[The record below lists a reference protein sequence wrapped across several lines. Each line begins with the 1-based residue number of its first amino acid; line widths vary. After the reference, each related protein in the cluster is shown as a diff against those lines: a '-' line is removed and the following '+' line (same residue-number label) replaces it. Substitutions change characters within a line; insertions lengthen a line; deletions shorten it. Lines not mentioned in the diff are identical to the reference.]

1 MINKNTEKNLIEEL
15 YLRAKKNI
23 PGGNSLL
30 SKRREMFAPHQWP
43 TFFETAKGIVVTDIE
58 GKEYRDFSHFG
69 VGTNTLGYGNENV
82 DAAVKSCIAKGNMST
97 LNPPEE
103 VYLAERLI
111 ELHSWAGMA
120 RFARTGGEAN
130 SIAVRIA
137 RAYTGKSK
145 IAFCGY
151 HGWHDWY
158 LSANLQDS
166 KNLDKQLLSGLSPV
180 GVPKELQSTAV
191 PFNDGD
197 LNALEAV
204 LAKGDVAA
212 IKMEVMRSR
221 APSLSYLKDIRG
233 LADKYSCLLIFDEC
247 TSGFRESF
255 GGLHLNYGVSPDLT
269 VLGKALGNGYAI
281 TSVLGT
287 ETVMNASQSTFISSS
302 FFTERLGFVAALA
315 SLEEMERT
323 KSWKVISK
331 KGADFKCRIKPL
343 FQKYNLTLNINGMD
357 ALISFNVQHPES
369 QAIKTFITQEMLSE
383 NFLTGNLFY
392 PSIAHSDKDI
402 DDFFISLDKVICKLS
417 SIIRGKDNIKNHLKG
432 PVSHSTFQRLN

>member
-1 MINKNTEKNLIEEL
+1 MVNKRIKKNSIEEL
-15 YLRAKKNI
+15 CLRAKKYI

-30 SKRREMFAPHQWP
+30 SKRREMFAPDKWP
-43 TFFETAKGIVVTDIE
+43 TFFEAAKGIVVKDIE
-58 GKEYRDFSHFG
+58 DKEYRDFSHFS
-69 VGTNTLGYGNENV
+69 VGTNSLGYGNENV
-82 DAAVKSCIAKGNMST
+82 DAAVINCITKGNMST

-120 RFARTGGEAN
+120 RFARSGGEAN

-158 LSANLQDS
+158 LSANLKDS
-166 KNLDKQLLSGLSPV
+166 KNLDKQLLAGLSPV
-180 GVPKELQSTAV
+180 GVPRELQATSV
-191 PFNDGD
+191 PFNEGD
-197 LNALEAV
+197 LNTLEAV
-204 LAKGDVAA
+204 LRRGDVAA

-221 APSLSYLKDIRG
+221 APSLSYLKEIRG

-269 VLGKALGNGYAI
+269 VLGKALGNGYSI

-287 ETVMNASQSTFISSS
+287 ETVMNSSQSTFISST
-302 FFTERLGFVAALA
+302 FFTERLGFVAGLA

-323 KSWKVISK
+323 KSWEVISQR
-331 KGADFKCRIKPL
+331 GADFKCRIKPL
-343 FQKYNLTLNINGMD
+343 FQKYNLNLNVSGMD
-357 ALISFNVQHPES
+357 ALVSFNVEHPDS

-383 NFLTGNLFY
+383 SFLVGNTFY
-392 PSIAHSDKDI
+392 PSIAHTDKDTN
-402 DDFFISLDKVICKLS
+402 DFFASLEKVVRKLS
-417 SIIRGKDNIKNHLKG
+417 LIIQSKENIVNYLKG
-432 PVSHSTFQRLN
+432 PISHSTFERLN